1 MAILTDG
8 IGKNGCKIKR
18 QLASLS
24 KISAMSPP
32 AVKKS
37 RVGARAPS
45 ILSRRY
51 RATGATA
58 FFLYILRRESET
70 VAAYTVGLGAQEQQ
84 LISACMKRLKEAVEE
99 GYDSVFQEHAKWWT
113 QFWNKSDLKIPDQL
127 LEKNWYLGNYL
138 LGSCSRKGY
147 YPMPLQGVWT
157 ADNGELPPWKGDYHH
172 DLNTELCYSSYAKA
186 NHLEEG
192 ECLIDYLFQLED
204 QAKKF
209 AAAYF
214 EAPGMCLPGVMD
226 YRAIRSAGGRCMLYH
241 PPISS
246 GCAI

>member
-32 AVKKS
+32 AVKKIES
-37 RVGARAPS
+37 GGACTQYFIQTIPGDRCYG
-45 ILSRRY
+45 I
-51 RATGATA
+51 
-58 FFLYILRRESET
+58 FLYILRRESET

-172 DLNTELCYSSYAKA
+172 DLIQS
-186 NHLEEG
+186 
-192 ECLIDYLFQLED
+192 
-204 QAKKF
+204 F
-209 AAAYF
+209 AIPA
-214 EAPGMCLPGVMD
+214 
-226 YRAIRSAGGRCMLYH
+226 MLKQT
-241 PPISS
+241 I
-246 GCAI
+246 